1 MNPLILYSGL
11 GALALGL
18 VSGWTARDWKA
29 DADQLQAIEVANR
42 QREKLQEKYDT
53 LALGYEAD
61 RNQSD
66 INSITRQTELRTIYR
81 DIPINS
87 DCAAPDAVRGLLEN
101 SLSEANARAA
111 GQSGVSMPIDTSPSQ
126 SAQ

>member
-18 VSGWTARDWKA
+18 VSGWTVRDWKA
-29 DADQLQAIEVANR
+29 DADQLQTMEVANR
-42 QREKLQEKYDT
+42 QRDKLQAKYDAI
-53 LALGYEAD
+53 ALGYEAD
-61 RNQSD
+61 RGQSD

-81 DIPINS
+81 DIPIDN

-101 SLSEANARAA
+101 SVGEANSRAA
-111 GQSGVSMPIDTSPSQ
+111 GKPVQPMPDNPTPPESPQ
-126 SAQ
+126 